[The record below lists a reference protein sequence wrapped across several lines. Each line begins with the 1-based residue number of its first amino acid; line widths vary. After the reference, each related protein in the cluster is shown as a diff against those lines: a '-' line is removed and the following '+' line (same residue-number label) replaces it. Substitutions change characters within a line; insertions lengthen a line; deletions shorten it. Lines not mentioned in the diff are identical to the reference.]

1 MAEIE
6 KGEISSL
13 TETTATVVPSFS
25 DDPVTAELV
34 IPFYL
39 VRCLEVGMKVC
50 YAMFEDNTGVIIGRM
65 DGEWNHDLDGDVRIR
80 GDIRTETVLSINQ
93 HTHTCPSGGD
103 TSVPK

>member
-1 MAEIE
+1 
-6 KGEISSL
+6 
-13 TETTATVVPSFS
+13 
-25 DDPVTAELV
+25 
-34 IPFYL
+34 
-39 VRCLEVGMKVC
+39 
-50 YAMFEDNTGVIIGRM
+50 M